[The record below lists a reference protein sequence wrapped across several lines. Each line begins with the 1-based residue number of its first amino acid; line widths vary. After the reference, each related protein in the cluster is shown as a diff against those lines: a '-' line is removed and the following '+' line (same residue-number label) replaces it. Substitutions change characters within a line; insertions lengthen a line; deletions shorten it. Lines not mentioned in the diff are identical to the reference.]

1 MNKELFILSNN
12 QMLLGGAQQL
22 ADHMMLGEN
31 ATVTVKR
38 VTLMELM
45 RIDAIYKFHKR
56 YSIAVVPEHIY
67 EALHIFS
74 GLENIKLIPSNIS
87 LLTFSTLLSD
97 LMSSTTVNRLKKKEK
112 SLFLTAKERRYCY
125 LVFKGAS
132 NKKIA
137 CNFQCSEK
145 NISYLKRKIMMKW
158 NCRNNVE
165 FFKLINYFY
174 CDDLDGNDSHDFF

>member
-12 QMLLGGAQQL
+12 QMLLGGAQRL
-22 ADHMMLGEN
+22 ADHMMLGKN

-45 RIDAIYKFHKR
+45 KIDANYKFHKR
-56 YSIAVVPEHIY
+56 YSIAIVPDHIY

-87 LLTFSTLLSD
+87 LLTFSTLLSE
-97 LMSSTTVNRLKKKEK
+97 LMVSASLTRLKKKKK

-125 LVFKGAS
+125 LVFKGVS

-137 CNFQCSEK
+137 CNFQCTEK

-158 NCRNNVE
+158 NCKNNVE

-174 CDDLDGNDSHDFF
+174 CGDLDGNGSHDFF

>member
-1 MNKELFILSNN
+1 MNHDLFILSNN
-12 QMLLGGAQQL
+12 QDLLSGAQELANHMLLGR
-22 ADHMMLGEN
+22 N

-38 VTLMELM
+38 VTLMDLLQF
-45 RIDAIYKFHKR
+45 DANCKFNKKHG
-56 YSIAVVPEHIY
+56 IVIVPNHIY

-74 GLENIKLIPSNIS
+74 GLEYIKMVPSNMG
-87 LLTFSTLLSD
+87 LLTFSNLLND
-97 LMSSTTVNRLKKKEK
+97 MLISSSSIRVNRKEK

-125 LVFKGAS
+125 LVYNGAS

-145 NISYLKRKIMMKW
+145 NVSYLKRKIMMKW
-158 NCRNNVE
+158 NCKNNVE

-174 CDDLDGNDSHDFF
+174 CGDIDGNKSHDFF